1 MNVPRESSAK
11 AEQPGFWTSSLDA
24 AQAVAA
30 ASDYADLVC
39 DEQRLLWVEFH
50 PEDGRS
56 LIHEWTEAGQ
66 RCLTPPGYSARS
78 RVYEYGGG
86 ALCLASGFLCFVNE
100 DDQQIYVQGLH
111 DLDCRA
117 LTQRG
122 DCRYGALLN
131 DPLRDRLIALEECH
145 TATAVEHR
153 LVAISYAGERDV
165 ITEGADFYNSP
176 CLSPDGLHLAW
187 IEWDRPHLPWT
198 QTRLM
203 SAVLN
208 DRGQIVSK
216 KSIPSAQPEVSQPEA
231 FLPEAFQQPQF
242 DSSGELL
249 CLTDRSGYWLPWR
262 VLADGG
268 LESVPSQTADHAPAP
283 WQLNPRHVLGLA
295 NGWLALSWLE
305 GGYGHLALRHNTSA
319 EERRLAH
326 GYQRFRSLAS
336 NGRWLFCVA
345 GSALCSAAIVRIDL
359 HTHALQIIREVPAAL
374 PAEEVSQPQRL
385 LYMSGGGDI
394 AHGYFYP
401 PCNCIHASP
410 ETLPPLLIF
419 THGGPTSATYAV
431 LDNRIQ
437 YWTQRGFA
445 VADLNYRGSVGFG
458 RAYRQR
464 LQGQW
469 GVIDVEDVLAAID
482 HLVAA
487 GRVDAAKVFIRG
499 SSAGG
504 YTTLCS
510 LVAAGGR
517 FRAAASLYGVSDPL
531 RLRANT
537 HKFEADYIDWLIGD
551 PACDPERYLA
561 RSPLERAAEI
571 TTPVIFFQGL
581 QDGVVLPEQTERMV
595 AALQT
600 HGVPVEC
607 LTFAD
612 ERHGFRAAQT
622 LRSVLE
628 HELAFYQRW
637 LQD

>member
-1 MNVPRESSAK
+1 MS
-11 AEQPGFWTSSLDA
+11 A

-39 DEQRLLWVEFH
+39 DEQRLLWIEFH

-66 RCLTPPGYSARS
+66 RCLTPLGYSARS

-100 DDQQIYVQGLH
+100 DDQQIYVQGLQ
-111 DLDCRA
+111 DLGCRA

-131 DPLRDRLIALEECH
+131 DAMRARLIALEECH
-145 TATAVEHR
+145 TARAVEHR
-153 LVAISYAGERDV
+153 LVAISYTGEREV

-176 CLSPDGLHLAW
+176 CLSPDCLHLAW

-208 DRGQIVSK
+208 ERGQVVSK
-216 KSIPSAQPEVSQPEA
+216 KSISSVQSQA
-231 FLPEAFQQPQF
+231 SQPEAFQQPQF
-242 DSSGELL
+242 DSSGDLL

-262 VLADGG
+262 VRDDGG
-268 LESVPSQTADHAPAP
+268 LESVPSQPADHAPAP
-283 WQLNPRHVLGLA
+283 WQLNPRHILA
-295 NGWLALSWLE
+295 LPDDSLALSWME
-305 GGYGHLALRHNTSA
+305 GGYGHLALRHTIGG
-319 EERRLAH
+319 EEQRLAH

-336 NGRWLFCVA
+336 NGRWLYCVA
-345 GSALCSAAIVRIDL
+345 GSALCSAAILRIDL
-359 HTHALQIIREVPAAL
+359 LTHALQIIRAVPATL

-385 LYMSGGGDI
+385 LYRSGRGET

-401 PCNCIHASP
+401 SSNRNQASP
-410 ETLPPLLIF
+410 APPPLLIF

-458 RAYRQR
+458 RAYRHR
-464 LQGQW
+464 LRGQW
-469 GVIDVEDVLAAID
+469 GVVDVEDVLAAVD
-482 HLVAA
+482 HLVDA
-487 GRVDAAKVFIRG
+487 GRVDAGNIFIRG

-510 LVAAGGR
+510 LVAAGDR

-531 RLRANT
+531 RLRINT

-551 PACDPERYLA
+551 PADVPERYVQ

-571 TTPVIFFQGL
+571 STPVIFFQGL

-595 AALQT
+595 KALKEQ
-600 HGVPVEC
+600 GVPVKC
-607 LTFAD
+607 LTFAE
-612 ERHGFRAAQT
+612 ERHGFRAPGT
-622 LRSVLE
+622 LASVLE
-628 HELAFYQRW
+628 EELAFYQCW
-637 LQD
+637 MQHA